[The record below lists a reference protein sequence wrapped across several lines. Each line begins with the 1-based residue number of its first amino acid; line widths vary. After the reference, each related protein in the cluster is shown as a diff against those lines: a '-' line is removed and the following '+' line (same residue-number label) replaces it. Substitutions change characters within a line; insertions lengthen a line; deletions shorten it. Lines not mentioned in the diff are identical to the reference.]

1 MEDVTQRDNGS
12 IEGEHGA
19 SVNPSCLAWGL
30 SAAILTGLIVSWVVT
45 GWRSQPA
52 PPLPHVPQ
60 YKAGECFIVDE
71 PRETWEPQAD
81 GIIIQV
87 GKAKYL
93 WEPWDLAVKNS
104 GKKPWRRNEYAIPSS
119 IQDLDKTTRK
129 VECPTKGVTYY
140 N

>member
-1 MEDVTQRDNGS
+1 MEDVTQRNDSNT
-12 IEGEHGA
+12 EGEHGA

-30 SAAILTGLIVSWVVT
+30 GAAILAGLIVSWVVT

-52 PPLPHVPQ
+52 PHTPR
-60 YKAGECFIVDE
+60 YKAGECFVSNE

-81 GIIIQV
+81 GIIAQV

-93 WEPWDLAVKNS
+93 WKPWELAAENS
-104 GKKPWRRNEYAIPSS
+104 GKKPWQRKDYVIPSP
-119 IQDLDKTTRK
+119 IKDLDEITHR